1 MRRTLPR
8 IYNKKIIRAIKEF
21 DLIHPGDKILIGF
34 SGGKDSALLL
44 FGLAILREHGIIE
57 ADLEAL
63 TIDLGFARQ
72 LDPEPLAGFCRDLG
86 VKFNYV
92 KKNIASIVRNDDNP
106 CARCAHFRR
115 GAMNNFAR
123 ENGFQKV
130 ALAHHHDDAV
140 ETFLMSIIYSGQ
152 IKTFLPKTY
161 LERSGLTV
169 IRPLVYLREREVK
182 KAQEFHGYTPVPKIC
197 PYDGNSYRQKTKE
210 LIRELVRDRRW
221 VYSNLAAA
229 MREGRPI
236 ELWPPQEKV
245 GLKVAAKRKNLLKM
259 GEEI

>member
-8 IYNKKIIRAIKEF
+8 VYNRKMIRAIKEF
-21 DLIHPGDKILIGF
+21 DLIDPGDRILIGF

-44 FGLAILREHGIIE
+44 YGLAVLREHGLIE

-63 TIDLGFARQ
+63 TIDLGFARP
-72 LDPEPLAGFCRDLG
+72 LDPEPLAKFCAGLG
-86 VKFNYV
+86 IKFNYL
-92 KKNIASIVRNDDNP
+92 KKEIAAVVQNDDNP

-115 GAMNNFAR
+115 GVMNNFAK

-169 IRPLVYLREREVK
+169 IRPLVYLREKEVL
-182 KAQEFHGYTPVPKIC
+182 KAQEFYDYSPAPKVC

-210 LIRELVRDRRW
+210 LIRELTRDRRW

-229 MREGRPI
+229 MREGRPS
-236 ELWPPQEKV
+236 ELWPPEKKTGIKV
-245 GLKVAAKRKNLLKM
+245 GLKDKTLF
-259 GEEI
+259 